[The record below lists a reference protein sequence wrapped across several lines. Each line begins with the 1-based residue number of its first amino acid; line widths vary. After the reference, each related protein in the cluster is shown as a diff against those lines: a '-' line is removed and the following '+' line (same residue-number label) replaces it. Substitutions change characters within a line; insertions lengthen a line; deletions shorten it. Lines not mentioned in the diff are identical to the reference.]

1 MKRKYLKLIQKTIKR
16 IRFRQKQARRQQVP
30 DKYPVNEKIQAE
42 QVRLIDDENQMI
54 GVIPTRK
61 AIMMAKEQ
69 NLDLVCVSPKANP
82 PVARIMNYGNFKYQ
96 QEKIFKKQKAQQKKS
111 DTKAIRLTPRIGKHD
126 LDVRLKQANKFLT
139 KGDKVN
145 IEVILKGRER
155 QHPEIAKE
163 VIENFIKQLKQEL
176 EINIEQEVK
185 KQGNKV
191 TAIIFV

>member
-1 MKRKYLKLIQKTIKR
+1 VKRKYLKLIQKTIKR